1 MLPSSPPLSR
11 FHSLCTDSISYNN
24 NNKECCKC
32 RPQTHT
38 PSFTT
43 SDPESSTVSE
53 VPPLS
58 LSLSIHACNDHL
70 IFCTSIIFIL
80 FLVWFS
86 SKTSSHKRRRIGHQ
100 WDRSSGGGAPRRGDT
115 AIGYLI
121 LQGTNFFGQIA

>member
-1 MLPSSPPLSR
+1 MLPSSPPLSL
-11 FHSLCTDSISYNN
+11 FHSLCTDSISYN

-70 IFCTSIIFIL
+70 IFCTSIIFIFYCWFGSVRKRAHISDVASGINEIGAVAVEHRGEETPPL
-80 FLVWFS
+80 AISFCKVHKILV
-86 SKTSSHKRRRIGHQ
+86 K
-100 WDRSSGGGAPRRGDT
+100 
-115 AIGYLI
+115 
-121 LQGTNFFGQIA
+121 